1 MNFPE
6 SHPNWMWLYFGI
18 FATVGV
24 ILFTLVVWNWMK
36 ALKRAEGYLRSAT
49 KWSMAGYMFIFFS
62 AWFACGIGG
71 SPGNLLS
78 ANSDTHNLVAAIW
91 AAVLAMFFSVPGWAC
106 LLVSQRKMLKGI
118 QSEKETGS
126 E

>member
-18 FATVGV
+18 FATAGT

-36 ALKRAEGYLRSAT
+36 VLKLA
-49 KWSMAGYMFIFFS
+49 K
-62 AWFACGIGG
+62 
-71 SPGNLLS
+71 GNLLS

-106 LLVSQRKMLKGI
+106 LLVSQRKILKGI
-118 QSEKETGS
+118 QSEKETGP